1 MVKTAEPINE
11 SVRVEYD
18 EAAGYARAFTRALS
32 SICDSSEDTD
42 LTALTRAWSDLSS
55 QYGELSNS
63 SKQTLQNA
71 SFSGIDDKAKAVA
84 FYDYIVGKYSQLANF
99 MSRSVNNSN
108 VMGREINTSHADM
121 SLAVIVVITLTI
133 TSLGA
138 YFFLHKKRHN

>member
-1 MVKTAEPINE
+1 MVKATEPINE

-18 EAAGYARAFTRALS
+18 EATGYARAFTRALS
-32 SICDSSEDTD
+32 TICYSSGDTD

-55 QYGELSNS
+55 QYEELSNS

-99 MSRSVNNSN
+99 MSRSVNNTNIMSK
-108 VMGREINTSHADM
+108 EINTNNQELF
-121 SLAVIVVITLTI
+121 LAVIVILTLTI
-133 TSLGA
+133 TSIGM
-138 YFFLHKKRHN
+138 YHFLKKKKHD

>member
-1 MVKTAEPINE
+1 MVKTAGPINE
-11 SVRVEYD
+11 SVRVVYD
-18 EAAGYARAFTRALS
+18 EATGYARAFSRVLS
-32 SICDSSEDTD
+32 TICDSNGDTD
-42 LTALTRAWSDLSS
+42 LTALTSAWSDLSS

-84 FYDYIVGKYSQLANF
+84 LYDYIVGKYSQLANF

-108 VMGREINTSHADM
+108 VMGREINTCHADM

-138 YFFLHKKRHN
+138 YFFLHKQKHN